1 MDLGKQIFL
10 LIMCLQVFLIAAVT
24 DPHDF
29 AALSAVKSNWQNT
42 PPNWIGID
50 PCGGI
55 WDGIQCSNSRITS
68 IVLSG
73 MGLTGTL
80 TADIGNL
87 PKLQNLD
94 LSQNMGL
101 KGTLPPAIGNLKNL
115 VYLSL
120 VGCSFVGPIPNTI
133 GSLTKLISL
142 SLASNKFNG
151 EIPPSIGNLLNLDW
165 LDITDNKLTGTI
177 PVSNE
182 TSPGLDL
189 LVNTGHFHLG
199 QNQLTGTI
207 PPKLFSSSMTLI
219 HVLLDSN
226 QLSGSIPSSLELVRS
241 LELIRLDRN
250 SLNGPVLLNFTGLT
264 NLSQLY
270 LSNNKLTGP
279 MPDLSGMNL
288 VTYVDMS
295 NNSFD
300 ASSIPPW
307 FSSLQSLTSL
317 IMERTQLQ
325 GQIPDSIFSVAQIQS
340 VVLSNNKL
348 NGTLDIGTNYGT
360 QLEVIDLQNNSITE
374 FAQGSGYSKTLML
387 KGNLFCATRGSTEN
401 YCSLLQQPKT
411 SYSTPPN
418 NCVQHDCNSN
428 QISSPNC
435 KCAYPITGTM
445 HFRSTSFSDL
455 GNASYHISLQALMMD
470 AFQSNQF
477 PVDSIALSDPIK
489 DEYDYL
495 DLRIEVFP
503 SNNDSFNRTGFSMI
517 TSQLNNLTFFQRPSS
532 FGPFCFTLD
541 NNDYFSGPNK
551 SSNKGIIIGAAI
563 GSSILVLLLLVA
575 GIYAFKQRRK
585 ADTATEAAIRL
596 RDPFASWDRNESAL
610 SRPQI
615 NGVRCFTFE
624 ELKKCTNNFS
634 DANIIGIG
642 GYGKVYRGI
651 LTGGKVVA
659 IKRAQQGS
667 LQGNVE
673 FKTEIELLSRVH
685 HKNLVSLVGFC
696 YELDEQMLVY
706 EHISN
711 GNLKDSI
718 SGKSGIQLGWAR
730 RLRIALDSARGLAY
744 LHELANPPI
753 IHRDIKSTNILL
765 DDQLTAKVADFGL
778 SKLLDRTEG
787 HVSTQVKG
795 TMGYMDP
802 EYFMTQQLTDKSD
815 VYSFGVVMLELVTGR
830 NPIHHG
836 RHIVTVVRMAMDKTK
851 DLYNLHEILDPA
863 ISVGNTLKGLEKF
876 VDLAIRCVEEWRANR
891 PAMGEVVKE
900 IENIAEQAG
909 LDYDVEM
916 LSTSASHYDSNKGSL
931 YLPDNKKFFEYSG
944 SFPHAEIELQ

>member
-10 LIMCLQVFLIAAVT
+10 LIMCHQVFLIAAVT

-50 PCGGI
+50 PCGAI
-55 WDGIQCSNSRITS
+55 WEGIQCSNSRITS

-87 PKLQNLD
+87 PKLQNL
-94 LSQNMGL
+94 
-101 KGTLPPAIGNLKNL
+101 
-115 VYLSL
+115 
-120 VGCSFVGPIPNTI
+120 
-133 GSLTKLISL
+133 

-151 EIPPSIGNLLNLDW
+151 EIPPSIGNLLNLYW

-207 PPKLFSSSMTLI
+207 PPKLFSSNMTLI

-250 SLNGPVLLNFTGLT
+250 SLNGPVRLNFTGLT
-264 NLSQLY
+264 NLSQL
-270 LSNNKLTGP
+270 
-279 MPDLSGMNL
+279 
-288 VTYVDMS
+288 DMS

-340 VVLSNNKL
+340 VVLSNNEL
-348 NGTLDIGTNYGT
+348 NGTLDIGNNYGA

-387 KGNLFCATRGSTEN
+387 KGNPFCAKIGSTEN
-401 YCSLLQQPKT
+401 YCSLLQQPNT

-445 HFRSTSFSDL
+445 HFRSISFSDL
-455 GNASYHISLQALMMD
+455 GNASYYISLQASMMD
-470 AFQSNQF
+470 AFQFDQF
-477 PVDSIALSDPIK
+477 PVDSIALSDPIM

-503 SNNDSFNRTGFSMI
+503 SNSDSFNRTGFSMI
-517 TSQLNNLTFFQRPSS
+517 TSQLNNLTFFKRPSS
-532 FGPFCFTLD
+532 FGPFYFTLD

-596 RDPFASWDRNESAL
+596 RDPFASWDRNESAG

-634 DANIIGIG
+634 DGNIIGIG

-651 LTGGKVVA
+651 LIGGKLVA

-685 HKNLVSLVGFC
+685 HKNLVSLLGFC

-711 GNLKDSI
+711 GSLKDSI
-718 SGKSGIQLGWAR
+718 SGKSGIQLSWAR

-778 SKLLDRTEG
+778 SKLLDHTEG

-863 ISVGNTLKGLEKF
+863 ISVSNTLKGLEKF

-944 SFPHAEIELQ
+944 SFPHSEIELQ

>member
-1 MDLGKQIFL
+1 MAALFKQELAPRKTDFL
-10 LIMCLQVFLIAAVT
+10 ADYCLQVFLTAAVT

-101 KGTLPPAIGNLKNL
+101 TGTLPPAIGNLKNL
-115 VYLSL
+115 VY
-120 VGCSFVGPIPNTI
+120 
-133 GSLTKLISL
+133 L

-340 VVLSNNKL
+340 VVLSNNEL
-348 NGTLDIGTNYGT
+348 NGTLDIGNNYGT

-374 FAQGSGYSKTLML
+374 FAQGSGYSKTLM
-387 KGNLFCATRGSTEN
+387 NHA
-401 YCSLLQQPKT
+401 LQI
-411 SYSTPPN
+411 Y
-418 NCVQHDCNSN
+418 
-428 QISSPNC
+428 
-435 KCAYPITGTM
+435 
-445 HFRSTSFSDL
+445 SFSDL
-455 GNASYHISLQALMMD
+455 GNASYYISLQASMMD

-477 PVDSIALSDPIK
+477 PVDSIALSDPIM

-503 SNNDSFNRTGFSMI
+503 SNSDSFNRTGFSMI

-596 RDPFASWDRNESAL
+596 RDPFASWDRNESAG

-624 ELKKCTNNFS
+624 ELKNALTIFQMPTLLELG
-634 DANIIGIG
+634 DMG
-642 GYGKVYRGI
+642 RGSQFWRGSARPGEGTMRSFPHI
-651 LTGGKVVA
+651 YSSLS
-659 IKRAQQGS
+659 QGLS
-667 LQGNVE
+667 RNSYWWESSCYKESSTRVIAGNVE
-673 FKTEIELLSRVH
+673 FKTEIKLLSRVH

-718 SGKSGIQLGWAR
+718 S
-730 RLRIALDSARGLAY
+730 
-744 LHELANPPI
+744 
-753 IHRDIKSTNILL
+753 
-765 DDQLTAKVADFGL
+765 
-778 SKLLDRTEG
+778 
-787 HVSTQVKG
+787 
-795 TMGYMDP
+795 
-802 EYFMTQQLTDKSD
+802 
-815 VYSFGVVMLELVTGR
+815 
-830 NPIHHG
+830 
-836 RHIVTVVRMAMDKTK
+836 VVRMAMDKTK

-944 SFPHAEIELQ
+944 SFPHSEIELQ

>member
-1 MDLGKQIFL
+1 MDPGKQIFL
-10 LIMCLQVFLIAAVT
+10 LIMYLQVFLIAAVT

-29 AALSAVKSNWQNT
+29 TALSAVKSNWQNT
-42 PPNWIGID
+42 PPNWIGFD
-50 PCGGI
+50 PCREVST
-55 WDGIQCSNSRITS
+55 CR
-68 IVLSG
+68 
-73 MGLTGTL
+73 
-80 TADIGNL
+80 
-87 PKLQNLD
+87 D

-101 KGTLPPAIGNLKNL
+101 TGTLPQAIGNLK
-115 VYLSL
+115 
-120 VGCSFVGPIPNTI
+120 
-133 GSLTKLISL
+133 KLLYL
-142 SLASNKFNG
+142 SLASNKFIG
-151 EIPPSIGNLLNLDW
+151 EIPPSIGNLLNLYL
-165 LDITDNKLTGTI
+165 LDVTDNKLTGTI

-189 LVNTGHFHLG
+189 LVNTRHFHLG

-207 PPKLFSSSMTLI
+207 PLKLFSSKMTLI
-219 HVLLDSN
+219 HLLLDSN
-226 QLSGSIPSSLELVRS
+226 QLSGSIPSSLERVQS

-325 GQIPDSIFSVAQIQS
+325 GQIPDSIFSVAQLQS
-340 VVLSNNKL
+340 VVLSNNQL

-360 QLEVIDLQNNSITE
+360 QLELIDLQNNSITE

-387 KGNLFCATRGSTEN
+387 QGNPFCATIGSTEN
-401 YCSLLQQPKT
+401 YCSLLQQPNT
-411 SYSTPPN
+411 SYSPPPN

-428 QISSPNC
+428 QIISPRC
-435 KCAYPITGTM
+435 KCAYPITGTLK
-445 HFRSTSFSDL
+445 FRSISFSDL
-455 GNASYHISLQALMMD
+455 GNAGYYNHAQALMMD
-470 AFQSNQF
+470 AFQSIQF
-477 PVDSIALSDPIK
+477 PVDSIALSDPFK

-495 DLRIEVFP
+495 ELRIEVFP
-503 SNNDSFNRTGFSMI
+503 SNSDSFNRTGFSMI
-517 TSQLNNLTFFQRPSS
+517 TSQLNNLTFFQLPSS
-532 FGPFCFTLD
+532 FGPLYFTLD
-541 NNDYFSGPNK
+541 NNDYFSGPK
-551 SSNKGIIIGAAI
+551 SNKGIIIGAAI
-563 GSSILVLLLLVA
+563 GSSILALLLLMT

-596 RDPFASWDRNESAL
+596 RDPFASWDRNESAG

-615 NGVRCFTFE
+615 KGLRCFTFE

-642 GYGKVYRGI
+642 GYGRVYRGI
-651 LTGGKVVA
+651 LTGGKLVA
-659 IKRAQQGS
+659 IKRAQRGS

-711 GNLKDSI
+711 GTLKDSI
-718 SGKSGIQLGWAR
+718 SGKSGIQLSWAR
-730 RLRIALDSARGLAY
+730 RLQIALDSARGLTY

-778 SKLLDRTEG
+778 SKPLDHTEG

-863 ISVGNTLKGLEKF
+863 IGVGNTLKGLEKF

-891 PAMGEVVKE
+891 PAMGQVVKE

-909 LDYDVEM
+909 LDYDFEM
-916 LSTSASHYDSNKGSL
+916 LSTSASHYYSTNGSL
-931 YLPDNKKFFEYSG
+931 YLPDNKKFYEYSE
-944 SFPHAEIELQ
+944 SFPHSEIELQ

>member
-10 LIMCLQVFLIAAVT
+10 LIMCHQVFLIAAVT

-50 PCGGI
+50 PCGAI
-55 WDGIQCSNSRITS
+55 WEGIQCSNSRITS

-101 KGTLPPAIGNLKNL
+101 TGTLPPAIGNLNNL

-120 VGCSFVGPIPNTI
+120 VGCSFFGPIPNTI
-133 GSLTKLISL
+133 GSLTQLISL
-142 SLASNKFNG
+142 SLASNKFIG
-151 EIPPSIGNLLNLDW
+151 EMPPSIGNLLNLYS
-165 LDITDNKLTGTI
+165 LDVTDNNLTGTI

-189 LVNTGHFHLG
+189 LVNTRHFHLG

-207 PPKLFSSSMTLI
+207 PLKLFSSKMTLI
-219 HVLLDSN
+219 HLLLDSN
-226 QLSGSIPSSLELVRS
+226 QLSGSIPSSLERVRS

-279 MPDLSGMNL
+279 MPDLTGMNL

-325 GQIPDSIFSVAQIQS
+325 GQIPDSIFSVAQLQS
-340 VVLSNNKL
+340 VILSNNQL
-348 NGTLDIGTNYGT
+348 HGTLDIGTNYGT
-360 QLEVIDLQNNSITE
+360 QLELIDLQNNSITE

-387 KGNLFCATRGSTEN
+387 QGNPFCATIGSTEN
-401 YCSLLQQPKT
+401 YCSLLQQPNT
-411 SYSTPPN
+411 SYSPPPN

-428 QISSPNC
+428 QIISPSC
-435 KCAYPITGTM
+435 KCAYPITGTLK
-445 HFRSTSFSDL
+445 FRSISFSDL
-455 GNASYHISLQALMMD
+455 GNASYYNHAQALMMD
-470 AFQSNQF
+470 AFQSIQF
-477 PVDSIALSDPIK
+477 PVDSIALSDPFK

-495 DLRIEVFP
+495 ELRIEVFP
-503 SNNDSFNRTGFSMI
+503 SNSDSFNRTGFSMI
-517 TSQLNNLTFFQRPSS
+517 TSQLNNLTFFQLPSS
-532 FGPFCFTLD
+532 FGPLHFTLD
-541 NNDYFSGPNK
+541 NNDYFSGPK
-551 SSNKGIIIGAAI
+551 SNKGIIIGAAI
-563 GSSILVLLLLVA
+563 GSSILVLLLLVT

-596 RDPFASWDRNESAL
+596 RDPFASWDRNESAG

-615 NGVRCFTFE
+615 KGLRCFTFE

-642 GYGKVYRGI
+642 GYGRVYRGI
-651 LTGGKVVA
+651 LTGGKLVA
-659 IKRAQQGS
+659 IKRAQRGS

-711 GNLKDSI
+711 GTLKDSI
-718 SGKSGIQLGWAR
+718 SGRSGIQLSWAR
-730 RLRIALDSARGLAY
+730 RLQIALDSARGLTY

-778 SKLLDRTEG
+778 SKPLDHAEG

-830 NPIHHG
+830 NPIHQG

-863 ISVGNTLKGLEKF
+863 IGVGNTLKGLEKF

-891 PAMGEVVKE
+891 PAMGQVVKE

-909 LDYDVEM
+909 LNYDFEM
-916 LSTSASHYDSNKGSL
+916 LSTSASHYDSTKGSL
-931 YLPDNKKFFEYSG
+931 YLPDNKKFYEYSE
-944 SFPHAEIELQ
+944 SFPHSEIELQ

>member
-24 DPHDF
+24 DPQDF
-29 AALSAVKSNWQNT
+29 AALSAQDNWQNT

-50 PCGGI
+50 PCGGS
-55 WDGIQCSNSRITS
+55 WEGIQCSNSRITS
-68 IVLSG
+68 MHG
-73 MGLTGTL
+73 FDGTL

-101 KGTLPPAIGNLKNL
+101 TGTLPPAIGNLKNL
-115 VYLSL
+115 VY
-120 VGCSFVGPIPNTI
+120 
-133 GSLTKLISL
+133 L

-151 EIPPSIGNLLNLDW
+151 EIPPSIGNLLNLYW

-207 PPKLFSSSMTLI
+207 PPKLFSSNMTLI

-250 SLNGPVLLNFTGLT
+250 SLNGPVRLNFTGLT

-288 VTYVDMS
+288 VAYVDMS

-340 VVLSNNKL
+340 VVLSNNEL
-348 NGTLDIGTNYGT
+348 NGTLDIGNNYGA

-387 KGNLFCATRGSTEN
+387 KGNPFCAKIGSTEN
-401 YCSLLQQPKT
+401 YCSLLQQPNT

-445 HFRSTSFSDL
+445 HFRSISFSDL
-455 GNASYHISLQALMMD
+455 GNASYYISLQASMMD
-470 AFQSNQF
+470 AFQFDQF
-477 PVDSIALSDPIK
+477 PVDSIALSDPIM

-503 SNNDSFNRTGFSMI
+503 SNSDSFNRTGFSMI
-517 TSQLNNLTFFQRPSS
+517 TSQLNNLTFFKRPSS
-532 FGPFCFTLD
+532 FGPFYFTLD

-596 RDPFASWDRNESAL
+596 RDPFASWDRNESAG

-642 GYGKVYRGI
+642 DGK
-651 LTGGKVVA
+651 
-659 IKRAQQGS
+659 
-667 LQGNVE
+667 GNVE

-711 GNLKDSI
+711 GTIKDSI
-718 SGKSGIQLGWAR
+718 S
-730 RLRIALDSARGLAY
+730 
-744 LHELANPPI
+744 
-753 IHRDIKSTNILL
+753 
-765 DDQLTAKVADFGL
+765 
-778 SKLLDRTEG
+778 
-787 HVSTQVKG
+787 
-795 TMGYMDP
+795 
-802 EYFMTQQLTDKSD
+802 
-815 VYSFGVVMLELVTGR
+815 
-830 NPIHHG
+830 
-836 RHIVTVVRMAMDKTK
+836 
-851 DLYNLHEILDPA
+851 
-863 ISVGNTLKGLEKF
+863 GLEKF

-944 SFPHAEIELQ
+944 SFPHSEINFNNNALHLMSYT

>member
-1 MDLGKQIFL
+1 
-10 LIMCLQVFLIAAVT
+10 MCLQVFLIAAVT
-24 DPHDF
+24 DPQDF
-29 AALSAVKSNWQNT
+29 AALSAVKINWQNT

-50 PCGGI
+50 PCGGS
-55 WDGIQCSNSRITS
+55 WEGIQCSNSRITS

-101 KGTLPPAIGNLKNL
+101 TGTLPPAIGNLKNL
-115 VYLSL
+115 VYL
-120 VGCSFVGPIPNTI
+120 FVGPIPNTI
-133 GSLTKLISL
+133 GSLTSL
-142 SLASNKFNG
+142 SHCKDFYYGIHLAIFYGGHKIADISLASNKFNG
-151 EIPPSIGNLLNLDW
+151 EIPPSIGNLLNLYW

-207 PPKLFSSSMTLI
+207 PPKLFSSNMTLI

-250 SLNGPVLLNFTGLT
+250 SLNGPVRLNFTGLT

-288 VTYVDMS
+288 VAYV
-295 NNSFD
+295 
-300 ASSIPPW
+300 
-307 FSSLQSLTSL
+307 

-340 VVLSNNKL
+340 VVLSNNEL
-348 NGTLDIGTNYGT
+348 NGTLDIGNNYGA

-374 FAQGSGYSKTLML
+374 FAQGSGYSKTLMINRKL
-387 KGNLFCATRGSTEN
+387 LLTSATAK
-401 YCSLLQQPKT
+401 YL
-411 SYSTPPN
+411 YSTPN

-445 HFRSTSFSDL
+445 HFRSISFSDL
-455 GNASYHISLQALMMD
+455 GNASYYISLQASMMD
-470 AFQSNQF
+470 AFQFDQF
-477 PVDSIALSDPIK
+477 PVDSIALSDPIM

-503 SNNDSFNRTGFSMI
+503 SNSDSFNRTGFSMI
-517 TSQLNNLTFFQRPSS
+517 TSQLNNLTFFKRPSS
-532 FGPFCFTLD
+532 FGPFYFTLD

-596 RDPFASWDRNESAL
+596 RDPFASWDRNESAG

-624 ELKKCTNNFS
+624 ELKKCTNNF
-634 DANIIGIG
+634 
-642 GYGKVYRGI
+642 
-651 LTGGKVVA
+651 
-659 IKRAQQGS
+659 
-667 LQGNVE
+667 
-673 FKTEIELLSRVH
+673 
-685 HKNLVSLVGFC
+685 
-696 YELDEQMLVY
+696 QMPTL
-706 EHISN
+706 
-711 GNLKDSI
+711 
-718 SGKSGIQLGWAR
+718 
-730 RLRIALDSARGLAY
+730 
-744 LHELANPPI
+744 
-753 IHRDIKSTNILL
+753 
-765 DDQLTAKVADFGL
+765 
-778 SKLLDRTEG
+778 
-787 HVSTQVKG
+787 
-795 TMGYMDP
+795 
-802 EYFMTQQLTDKSD
+802 
-815 VYSFGVVMLELVTGR
+815 LELGDM
-830 NPIHHG
+830 G
-836 RHIVTVVRMAMDKTK
+836 
-851 DLYNLHEILDPA
+851 
-863 ISVGNTLKGLEKF
+863 
-876 VDLAIRCVEEWRANR
+876 RCVEEWRANR

-944 SFPHAEIELQ
+944 SFPHSEINFNNKVLYI